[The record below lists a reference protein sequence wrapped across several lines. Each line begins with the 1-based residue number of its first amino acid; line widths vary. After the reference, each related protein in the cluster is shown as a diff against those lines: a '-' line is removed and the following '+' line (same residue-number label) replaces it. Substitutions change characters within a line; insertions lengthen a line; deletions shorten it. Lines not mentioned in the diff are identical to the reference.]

1 MESQQQEASFFNKVA
16 RAKEELDDVSMPPA
30 SDASGSTTPSSPDLT
45 STSSRA
51 VSVSS
56 APTPRSP
63 AGCSSVADSF
73 VFAFDIDG
81 VLVRGG
87 EAIPEA
93 MQAMR
98 VLNGENE
105 FGLHV

>member
-1 MESQQQEASFFNKVA
+1 MEPKQRAAFYRKVSQ
-16 RAKEELDDVSMPPA
+16 AKMEFDDISMP
-30 SDASGSTTPSSPDLT
+30 SDGSTTPSSPDLA
-45 STSSRA
+45 SDSSRA

-56 APTPRSP
+56 IPTPNSP
-63 AGCSSVADSF
+63 VDPASVADSF

-93 MQAMR
+93 IQAMR

-105 FGLHV
+105 FGLHM